1 MNKSES
7 IKELATALSKAQ
19 SEMHGAKKDS
29 TNPFFKS
36 KYADLTACWEACRE
50 PLTKNGL
57 SLVQSTKTTENG
69 GTILVTSLLHSS
81 GEWISGEFPVRPDKE
96 GLQALG
102 AALSYARRY
111 TLSSLVGIVQ
121 EDDDGESAVNRAPT
135 FTKAYTSPPTRPTTP
150 AKTVL
155 SNDQL
160 FEQSKPSSIGSL
172 PKR

>member
-50 PLTKNGL
+50 SLTKNGL

-69 GTILVTSLLHSS
+69 GTILVTALLHSS

-102 AALSYARRY
+102 AALSYSRRY
-111 TLSSLVGIVQ
+111 TLSSLIGIVQ
-121 EDDDGESAVNRAPT
+121 EDDDAESQAHRPQA
-135 FTKAYTSPPTRPTTP
+135 FTKAYTSPQTRPQAP
-150 AKTVL
+150 EKTVL

-160 FEQSKPSSIGSL
+160 FEQNRTSSI